1 MWGQHFSHFYSCLMF
16 SLSLD
21 DSTQTERTKQCG
33 TQNFLSHL
41 HWRYS
46 QKQNCTFV
54 EPDLFISHT
63 SSFLQQRNDRTNT
76 NVLFSLPLSEGLRT
90 SWKNVTHSVH
100 HLFKL
105 IMSGRC
111 LRSIHTHTHALTRT
125 NAHRIKTAWK
135 TDISLSYMLFK
146 GLCNIWWNTSFKTSL
161 FVIFN
166 THVENVK

>member
-54 EPDLFISHT
+54 EPDLFISQT

-105 IMSGRC
+105 IISGRC
-111 LRSIHTHTHALTRT
+111 LRSIHTHAHTHT
-125 NAHRIKTAWK
+125 HRIKTAWK

-146 GLCNIWWNTSFKTSL
+146 GLCNI
-161 FVIFN
+161 
-166 THVENVK
+166 